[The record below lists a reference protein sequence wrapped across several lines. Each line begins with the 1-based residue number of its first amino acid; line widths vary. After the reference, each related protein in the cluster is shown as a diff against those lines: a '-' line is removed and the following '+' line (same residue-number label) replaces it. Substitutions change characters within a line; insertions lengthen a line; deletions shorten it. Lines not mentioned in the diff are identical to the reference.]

1 MKEEEKKKPMGT
13 EPQQPEQ
20 EEPEEEV
27 TEEEEQEQEPQQEQE
42 PETAK
47 EAVLNTVKSFG
58 KKRKK
63 RRKKNYLLRVGII
76 VAIIVAA
83 VLLMHINH
91 FDVIGVAVGGNHEL
105 TSEEVIELSGIEI
118 GKSVFDVHPF
128 LVERRLEKNLYI
140 EEAQVNRKLPNA
152 IEIIITEKQPAAQF
166 KNKKKYIVIDSDGKV
181 MNISKSRKDV
191 TLVKGIHV
199 EKARTG
205 KLIQVKETDKY
216 DKVMKLIAITAEN
229 DLYFK
234 RIKLKDGWIEARVY
248 KKIYV
253 KGKYNNV
260 IKSIQS
266 KELVAVVYDLYQKG
280 ISKGT
285 INVGSNNYCSF
296 TKKI

>member
-1 MKEEEKKKPMGT
+1 MKEEEKKNFLRD
-13 EPQQPEQ
+13 
-20 EEPEEEV
+20 EPEAPVREE
-27 TEEEEQEQEPQQEQE
+27 TEETETEHEGLEEES
-42 PETAK
+42 ETAQDS
-47 EAVLNTVKSFG
+47 VLQSVKAFG

-83 VLLMHINH
+83 VLVMHTSH

-105 TSEEVIELSGIEI
+105 TSEEVTEMSGIEV
-118 GKSVFDVHPF
+118 GKSIFDVHPF
-128 LVERRLEKNLYI
+128 FVERRLEKNLYI
-140 EEAQVNRKLPNA
+140 EEAEVTRKMPNA
-152 IEIIITEKQPAAQF
+152 IEIIITEKQPTAQF

-181 MNISKSRKDV
+181 MNISESKKDV
-191 TLVKGIHV
+191 TLIKGVHV

-205 KLIQVKETDKY
+205 KLIQVKETDRY
-216 DKVMKLIAITAEN
+216 DRVMKLIAITAEN

-234 RIKLKDGWIEARVY
+234 RIKLKDGWVEARVY
-248 KKIYV
+248 KSIYV
-253 KGKYNNV
+253 KGKYDNV
-260 IKSIQS
+260 VNSIQS

-280 ISKGT
+280 ITKGT